1 MKNRRKNR
9 VIRSSSSS
17 RIMSERRFAME
28 PKYDSRASFYNKAH
42 VIEEDDG
49 SITLLSYNTP
59 VARITKS
66 GEAELL
72 PMWDSSQTTLRHVKE
87 FLQQYG
93 YNVGSKSQLAKMY
106 PEVQASSR
114 IGRKRPINAAESY
127 GWVVDE
133 DEAWDAYEFAIN
145 SGLWTEEQLD
155 SDIVR
160 TLSVDDLASSLAYI
174 FRMNDFREWQSR
186 FDEDEDYEDDY
197 E

>member
-28 PKYDSRASFYNKAH
+28 PKYGSRASFYNKAH

-114 IGRKRPINAAESY
+114 IGRKRPITAAESY
-127 GWVVDE
+127 GWVVE
-133 DEAWDAYEFAIN
+133 DWEAWDAYEFAID
-145 SGLWTEEQLD
+145 SGYWDEATLNA
-155 SDIVR
+155 DIVQ
-160 TLSVDDLASSLAYI
+160 TLGTDELASSLAYI
-174 FRMNDFREWQSR
+174 FRMNDFRQWKGEDE
-186 FDEDEDYEDDY
+186 DEDEDYE
-197 E
+197 